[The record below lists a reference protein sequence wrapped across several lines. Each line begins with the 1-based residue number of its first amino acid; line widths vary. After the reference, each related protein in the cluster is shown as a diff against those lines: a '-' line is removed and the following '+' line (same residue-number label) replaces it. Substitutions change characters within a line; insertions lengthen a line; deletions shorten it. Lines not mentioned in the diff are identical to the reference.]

1 MLSVWGSFDS
11 SDHLWQLDLLSTK
24 ARAVVTMKLASSLP
38 GFGAWL
44 LEETS
49 ELARNKTSQTPA
61 QTRRTRVCILI
72 SSPIEGT

>member
-11 SDHLWQLDLLSTK
+11 SDHLWQLDPFPTK

-44 LEETS
+44 LEERL
-49 ELARNKTSQTPA
+49 ELVRNKASLNPSTDLQN
-61 QTRRTRVCILI
+61 
-72 SSPIEGT
+72 